1 MDKKLTIYMM
11 SSTHWDREWY
21 EPFQGFRWRLVN
33 ITEDAMDKL
42 EQHPE
47 IGTFTFDGQTIVL
60 EDYLEIA
67 PEGRERLQKLLSD
80 GRIKVGPWY
89 VMPDEFIPSGE
100 SLVRN
105 LQIGTSIA
113 KKWGVE
119 PMPYGY
125 VCDIFGHTAQMPQIF
140 GGFDIEGAL
149 LSRGITDEE
158 VPAHF
163 RWASP
168 DGTECVTFKT
178 PDRLG
183 YGAFWVRINNFD
195 KWREPPTEQ
204 ERDDNLKQYIDEEIA
219 RSDIPILLLVDGQD
233 HRPLHSRIL
242 LDTKERLERLYP
254 GCEVIITS
262 PDEVLKPL
270 AAYKDQ
276 MPLKT
281 GELNTTNRTVGK
293 FPHLLTNV
301 LSSRYDIKSRN
312 DRCQTRLEKWSGPY
326 MALSR
331 LTGKKPLRPAYYDMA
346 YRYLIQ
352 NHPHDSICGCSR
364 DEVHRDMKYRY
375 DQVEEITQCI
385 SEYGMI
391 NLSRC
396 HGNEGENTILSIFNP
411 LPFRRKE
418 AVSVDLYFDCKYPHR
433 YSEPFGY
440 EKINTFHIEDKD
452 GNVIP
457 YKVTR
462 VKRGVGHVLAG
473 ETMGHDV
480 HRVVFEADMA
490 PGGITEYRIVPFAKP
505 VRYDET
511 LRTGLYTAENEFIKL
526 TVNPVGSVDIY
537 DKRTGETYA
546 NQLNFSD
553 DAELG
558 DGWNHARPVANREY
572 LCTGNVSVAVVCDAP
587 AKCTFAIT
595 KEVQVPA
602 CVTEIYE
609 RNEDLRRT
617 EETTTLTITANVSIS
632 KSTPLVDVEL
642 TVNNTAKDHR
652 LRVMIPTGVTAPTY
666 HVSQAFC
673 TVERPVATNPASLE
687 WAERDLPEKSM
698 TGFAYRREGN
708 RGLAFVSG
716 GGLHEIG
723 VFDNE
728 EGLMAVTLLRCFRR
742 AHPGAES
749 YDGQQQGI
757 SKYHFGLLPLVAE
770 DTDACVQRV
779 QDALAT
785 GIEYRE
791 DRTAVDKAEEHS
803 YVCLDAVHT
812 VYSTMKVAEDRQGI
826 ILRLYN
832 MSGETDAACLTFDR
846 PVESAALVNL
856 EEQHPEKLAVKGNS
870 FTLEMPPYA
879 IRTLYLTFE

>member
-11 SSTHWDREWY
+11 TSTHWDREWY

-42 EQHPE
+42 EANPE
-47 IGTFTFDGQTIVL
+47 IETFTFDGQTIVL
-60 EDYLEIA
+60 EDYLKIV
-67 PEGRERLQKLLSD
+67 PEGRERLQKLITD

-113 KKWGVE
+113 KEWGVE
-119 PMPYGY
+119 PMRYGY
-125 VCDIFGHTAQMPQIF
+125 VCDIFGHTAQMPQILE
-140 GGFDIEGAL
+140 GFDIKGAL
-149 LSRGITDEE
+149 LSRGITDHE

-163 RWASP
+163 CWEGI
-168 DGTECVTFKT
+168 DGTRCLTFKT
-178 PDRLG
+178 PDTLG

-204 ERDDNLKQYIDEEIA
+204 ERDDNLKKFIDEEIA
-219 RSDIPILLLVDGQD
+219 RTDLPILMLVDGQD

-262 PDEVLKPL
+262 PDKMLEQVLPYSDSLPVK
-270 AAYKDQ
+270 K
-276 MPLKT
+276 
-281 GELNTTNRTVGK
+281 GELNSTNRTPGK

-301 LSSRYDIKSRN
+301 LSSHYENKSQN
-312 DRCQTRLEKWSGPY
+312 DRCQTQLEKWAGPY

-331 LTGKKPLRPAYYDMA
+331 LTGKKPLRPAYYDLA

-364 DEVHRDMKYRY
+364 DEIHRDMKYRY
-375 DQVEEITQCI
+375 DQVEEITHSI
-385 SEYGMI
+385 GEYGMV

-396 HGNEGENTILSIFNP
+396 NGEGGDNTILSIFNP
-411 LPFRRKE
+411 LPYRRRE
-418 AVSVDLYFDCKYPHR
+418 TVTVDLMFDRRYPHR

-440 EKINTFHIEDKD
+440 EPINTFHIEDKD

-457 YKVTR
+457 YKVTLVSR
-462 VKRGVGHVLAG
+462 GMGYVKTGDTL
-473 ETMGHDV
+473 HDDR
-480 HRVVFEADMA
+480 HRVVFEADLA
-490 PGGITEYRIVPFAKP
+490 PGGITEYRIVPFDRP

-511 LRTGLYTAENEFIKL
+511 LRTGIYTAENEFIKL

-537 DKRTGETYA
+537 DKRTGETYS

-595 KEVQVPA
+595 REVKIPC
-602 CVTEIYE
+602 CVNEINE
-609 RNEDLRRT
+609 RNEDLRRSA
-617 EETTTLTITANVSIS
+617 EMTTVTITANVSVT
-632 KSTPLVDVEL
+632 KSSPMVDVEL

-652 LRVMIPTGVTAPTY
+652 LRLLVPTGVTAPTY

-687 WAERDLPEKSM
+687 WPERDLPEKSM

-728 EGLMAVTLLRCFRR
+728 DGLMAVTLLRCFRR
-742 AHPGAES
+742 CHPGHEAIA
-749 YDGQQQGI
+749 GQQLWE
-757 SKYHFGLLPLVAE
+757 STYRFGLLPMMAE
-770 DTDACVQRV
+770 DTDAYLQRT

-785 GIEYRE
+785 GIQYRE
-791 DRTAVDKAEEHS
+791 DRTSVETPEEHS
-803 YVCLDAVHT
+803 FFRLDAQHT
-812 VYSTMKVAEDRQGI
+812 VFSTMKVSEDREGI
-826 ILRLYN
+826 IIRLYN
-832 MSGETDAACLTFDR
+832 MSDKADTARLTFDR
-846 PVESAALVNL
+846 APVSGALVNL
-856 EEQHPEKLAVKGNS
+856 EEQHPVDLGVKGDAI
-870 FTLEMPPYA
+870 TLEMTPWA
-879 IRTLYLTFE
+879 IRTLYVKF